1 MGSRLE
7 LAKLARG
14 FFSRLNKIFF
24 PLKYASFWQ
33 TVYQHAVANKK
44 YTTYI
49 CGEKMAILVKGQITI
64 TKGFD
69 TWQKMVY
76 EQDGKLE
83 EHGIKFLFAGTEREN
98 PEQLHVVMMFPN
110 MEAIQAF
117 RDDDELTEKRKEAG
131 AVIESGVMT
140 PISDDYFTNYP
151 DAYIKN

>member
-1 MGSRLE
+1 M
-7 LAKLARG
+7 
-14 FFSRLNKIFF
+14 
-24 PLKYASFWQ
+24 P
-33 TVYQHAVANKK
+33 
-44 YTTYI
+44 
-49 CGEKMAILVKGQITI
+49 ILVKGQITI

-98 PEQLHVVMMFPN
+98 PDQLHVVMMFPN
-110 MEAIQAF
+110 MEAIQAC
-117 RDDDELTEKRKEAG
+117 RDDDELTEKRREAG

-151 DAYIKN
+151 DAYIRIRFQVLIRKKTSLFLVRRGEWTLPYAEGDETLPHWVMSTLAPGMKSDAL